1 VLALFGAAGADDAC
15 VCEGLAG
22 ARGTLD
28 RAASGAVATLAVAK
42 GAWFDDGPQP
52 AKAEMTKAAI
62 MTSLLPARVREMS
75 IELP

>member
-1 VLALFGAAGADDAC
+1 MTHASVKVWLEP
-15 VCEGLAG
+15 V
-22 ARGTLD
+22 ARFD
-28 RAASGAVATLAVAK
+28 RATPGAVATLAVAK